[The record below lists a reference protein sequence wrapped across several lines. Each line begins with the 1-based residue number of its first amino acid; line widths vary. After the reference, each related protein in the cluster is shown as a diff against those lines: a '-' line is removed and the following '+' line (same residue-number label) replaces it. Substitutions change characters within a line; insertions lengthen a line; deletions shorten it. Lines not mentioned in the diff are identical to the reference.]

1 MLKTVFKA
9 AAFWSL
15 PAEFGTLVQFL
26 VVAVF
31 EAPTLYIAWIKVESV
46 GAPRISWKVMFD
58 IYRVFLYP
66 RPRSRKYLTPPLRVQ
81 VQ

>member
-15 PAEFGTLVQFL
+15 AAEFGTLVQFL

-31 EAPTLYIAWIKVESV
+31 EAPTLHIA
-46 GAPRISWKVMFD
+46 RITAKS
-58 IYRVFLYP
+58 
-66 RPRSRKYLTPPLRVQ
+66 
-81 VQ
+81 